1 MNKSKEVT
9 IIVPNYKTLEIT
21 KICLRLLKKH
31 TNLNRVEV
39 IVVDNQSNDESVE
52 YLRSLNW
59 ITLIERKVN
68 QIETGVSSHSR
79 ALDLALERVK
89 TPYVLSIHTDT
100 FIKHDNWLDIL
111 LDPLKKNNNLAGVG
125 SWKLESLSKV
135 RQWGHSFEQLW
146 KRFLFNHF
154 NYSRYRADRGDV
166 NAQYLR
172 SHCSL
177 YRMKYIRELN
187 TNFSDGDTTAGKV
200 MFQKI
205 KAAGY
210 EVLFLDS
217 KYLGKYIDH
226 LNHAT
231 TILNNE
237 FLCRKRT
244 RVDGKKRIKKMLR
257 GIDAESI
264 LNNNE
269 LDR

>member
-1 MNKSKEVT
+1 
-9 IIVPNYKTLEIT
+9 
-21 KICLRLLKKH
+21 
-31 TNLNRVEV
+31 
-39 IVVDNQSNDESVE
+39 
-52 YLRSLNW
+52 
-59 ITLIERKVN
+59 
-68 QIETGVSSHSR
+68 
-79 ALDLALERVK
+79 
-89 TPYVLSIHTDT
+89 
-100 FIKHDNWLDIL
+100 
-111 LDPLKKNNNLAGVG
+111 
-125 SWKLESLSKV
+125 
-135 RQWGHSFEQLW
+135 
-146 KRFLFNHF
+146 
-154 NYSRYRADRGDV
+154 
-166 NAQYLR
+166 
-172 SHCSL
+172 
-177 YRMKYIRELN
+177 MKYIRELN